1 METAERPRGDLRPRK
16 AACGQAQ
23 GDGAERG
30 PCAAQRR
37 ERGIPDGGAG
47 PLTVGEALA
56 MRSLRF
62 RFRAGERFSM
72 AAEMRRQSTT
82 SLLARADAATV
93 AALASSLCSRGLL
106 RDEGGGEFSLTGGGQ
121 DG

>member
-1 METAERPRGDLRPRK
+1 METAERPRGDLRPRR

-23 GDGAERG
+23 GNGAERV

-37 ERGIPDGGAG
+37 ERGIPDGGAA
-47 PLTVGEALA
+47 LTVGEVLA

-62 RFRAGERFSM
+62 RFREGERFSM

-106 RDEGGGEFSLTGGGQ
+106 RDEGGGEFSLAEGGR
-121 DG
+121 DD